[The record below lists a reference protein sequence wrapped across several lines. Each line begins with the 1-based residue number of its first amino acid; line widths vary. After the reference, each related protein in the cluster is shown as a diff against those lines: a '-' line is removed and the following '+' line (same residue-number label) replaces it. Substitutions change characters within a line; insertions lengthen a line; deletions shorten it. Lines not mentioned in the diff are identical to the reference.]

1 LRRRRL
7 LLAVLL
13 AVLAVPGGAPGAG
26 GQTTLTGRNFLL
38 AGLYPSSPWS
48 GNQVA
53 AVGAAAGKK
62 LSLGGY
68 FVQVG
73 DNASNID
80 HVLEH
85 AWSVGATPLVNVE
98 FPAGTSAAAIA
109 GQQAWTNTIS
119 TFAAN
124 VKLWLDKGGG
134 RRLFIAPMAEM
145 NGNWVSYG
153 MDPANFK
160 VAYSKFIN
168 AFANRGIGGSQVR
181 WVFAPNGWST
191 PPGRI
196 VDYYPGHDLVD
207 VIGISAY
214 NWGNWTP
221 DPGWQTPQQAMGPFL
236 NELRAFAPN
245 KPYLIT
251 QTASGPSGGNRD
263 QWLRDMFAYLAADP
277 NVIGM
282 LYFNIHNSSSEPNWI
297 IYDGNN
303 LAAGFRDGM
312 QAATTKYQFPL
323 DAWFQSGPIP
333 FKPWNG
339 TFWDDD
345 ASPHQA
351 NIEWLVAQGITSGC
365 APQQYCPTSPVTRE
379 QMATFLARTLNLPP
393 AGKDY
398 FSDDGNSPHQ
408 GDINRIAAAG
418 ITTGCGGGRFCP
430 RANVSRWEMAV
441 FLVKGFRL
449 PNTSTNYFWDDN
461 GHPNENS
468 INRVAAAGVTAGC
481 AAGRYC
487 PYDWVTREQ
496 MATFLRKAA
505 S

>member
-1 LRRRRL
+1 LRHRRL

-13 AVLAVPGGAPGAG
+13 AVLTVPGGAPGAG
-26 GQTTLTGRNFLL
+26 GQTALTGRNFLL

-53 AVGAAAGKK
+53 AIGAAAGKK

-207 VIGISAY
+207 VIGISA
-214 NWGNWTP
+214 
-221 DPGWQTPQQAMGPFL
+221 
-236 NELRAFAPN
+236 
-245 KPYLIT
+245 
-251 QTASGPSGGNRD
+251 
-263 QWLRDMFAYLAADP
+263 
-277 NVIGM
+277 
-282 LYFNIHNSSSEPNWI
+282 
-297 IYDGNN
+297 
-303 LAAGFRDGM
+303 
-312 QAATTKYQFPL
+312 
-323 DAWFQSGPIP
+323 
-333 FKPWNG
+333 
-339 TFWDDD
+339 
-345 ASPHQA
+345 
-351 NIEWLVAQGITSGC
+351 
-365 APQQYCPTSPVTRE
+365 
-379 QMATFLARTLNLPP
+379 
-393 AGKDY
+393 
-398 FSDDGNSPHQ
+398 
-408 GDINRIAAAG
+408 
-418 ITTGCGGGRFCP
+418 
-430 RANVSRWEMAV
+430 
-441 FLVKGFRL
+441 
-449 PNTSTNYFWDDN
+449 
-461 GHPNENS
+461 
-468 INRVAAAGVTAGC
+468 
-481 AAGRYC
+481 
-487 PYDWVTREQ
+487 
-496 MATFLRKAA
+496 
-505 S
+505 